1 MAAYVI
7 VQIETEDAGLM
18 ARYREIAAP
27 VVAQYG
33 GRYIVRG
40 GALQVLEGDWQPKR
54 LVVLEFDTAEQAR
67 RWWDSAEY
75 AGPKAMRQRAGRTQM
90 LLIEGV

>member
-1 MAAYVI
+1 MAAYVL
-7 VQIETEDAGLM
+7 VQIETDDADLM
-18 ARYREIAAP
+18 ARYREAAAP

-40 GALQVLEGDWQPKR
+40 GALQVLEGDWRPER
-54 LVVLEFDTAEQAR
+54 LVVLEFGTSEQAR
-67 RWWDSAEY
+67 RWWESDEY
-75 AGPKAMRQRAGRTQM
+75 AAPKAMRQRAGRTQM

>member
-1 MAAYVI
+1 MAAYVV
-7 VQIETEDAGLM
+7 VQIEIDDAELM
-18 ARYREIAAP
+18 ARYREAAAP

-40 GALQVLEGDWQPKR
+40 GASQVLEGDWQPER
-54 LVVLEFDTAEQAR
+54 LVVLEFATAEQAR
-67 RWWDSAEY
+67 RWWDSDEY
-75 AGPKAMRQRAGRTQM
+75 AAPKAMRQRAGRTQM